1 MKKSSSLLFA
11 FLSLA
16 VVARAQKVTK
26 DVRPDTH
33 ESWLVTDDVDLNF
46 RLIQSVAIFAHFRT
60 EGAAIFLYISGAGQ
74 LSPRDYAYFVTD
86 QDTVVVHSTGA
97 QPGGWNGNNPYHEY
111 TLTREGLVYLSQH
124 PIKLVLVSHYA
135 GWQVTNIPAKDQ
147 NKLMPYCSA
156 VLSNL

>member
-1 MKKSSSLLFA
+1 MKKIPSLLSA
-11 FLSLA
+11 LVVLSVSA
-16 VVARAQKVTK
+16 VAQKVIK

-46 RLIQSVAIFAHFRT
+46 RIIQSGAIFTHFRT
-60 EGAAIFLYISGAGQ
+60 EGAAIFMYISGPGQ
-74 LSPRDYAYFVTD
+74 LSARDYAYFVTD
-86 QDTVVVHSTGA
+86 QDTVMIYSTGD

-111 TLTREGLVYLSQH
+111 SMTKEVLVYLSKH
-124 PIKLVLVSHYA
+124 PIKQVTVSHYG

-147 NKLMPYCSA
+147 SRLMPYCNA